1 MANNKDGVKHRTT
14 HVRARTDGHV
24 KKGEETLTDPQRAF
38 LAVYGEMG
46 VIRRACKV
54 AGVGR
59 SSHYEWMEDN
69 PAYRAAFEAAKE
81 DAADALEAEVYRRA
95 VKGVK
100 KAVGWYKGVAGG
112 YVREYSD
119 LLLMFQL
126 KALRPEKYRERVD
139 VRGVLAH
146 LDVSQL
152 PDELVARL
160 AAGEN
165 PISVLAPV
173 LQAGE
178 LPALPPGEER
188 GES

>member
-1 MANNKDGVKHRTT
+1 MANNKNGENNRTT
-14 HVRARTDGHV
+14 HVRAQTDGHV
-24 KKGEETLTDPQRAF
+24 PKGEENFTEPQQRF
-38 LAVYGEMG
+38 LAVYAEMG
-46 VIRRACKV
+46 VIKRACKV

-81 DAADALEAEVYRRA
+81 DAADTLEAEVFRRA
-95 VKGVK
+95 VTGVEK
-100 KAVGWYKGVAGG
+100 PVGWYKGVAGG
-112 YVREYSD
+112 KVREYSD

-146 LDVSQL
+146 LEVSLL

-160 AAGEN
+160 ANGEN
-165 PISVLAPV
+165 PITVLAPIV
-173 LQAGE
+173 QAGE
-178 LPALPPGEER
+178 LPAAHGPSPR
-188 GES
+188 M

>member
-1 MANNKDGVKHRTT
+1 MMDR

-24 KKGEETLTDPQRAF
+24 KKGEKTLTDAQRAF
-38 LAVYGEMG
+38 LECYREMG

-54 AGVGR
+54 AKVGR

-81 DAADALEAEVYRRA
+81 DAADTLEAEVYRRA
-95 VKGVK
+95 VTGVRK
-100 KAVGWYKGVAGG
+100 TAGWYRGKAGG
-112 YVREYSD
+112 HVREYSD

-126 KALRPEKYRERVD
+126 KAMRPEKFRERVD

-146 LDVSQL
+146 LDVSLL

-160 AAGEN
+160 ADGEN
-165 PISVLAPV
+165 PLTVLAP
-173 LQAGE
+173 LL
-178 LPALPPGEER
+178 LPALGRGDKAAGE
-188 GES
+188 

>member
-1 MANNKDGVKHRTT
+1 MANSKDGENNRTA
-14 HVRARTDGHV
+14 HVRTRTDGPT
-24 KKGEETLTDPQRAF
+24 KEGEENFTDAQRAF
-38 LAVYGEMG
+38 LECYREMG

-54 AGVGR
+54 AKVGR

-81 DAADALEAEVYRRA
+81 DAADTLEAEVFRRA
-95 VKGVK
+95 VTGVEK
-100 KAVGWYKGVAGG
+100 PVGWYKGVAGG
-112 YVREYSD
+112 KVREYSD
-119 LLLMFQL
+119 LLLMFRL

-146 LDVSQL
+146 LDVSLL

-173 LQAGE
+173 LQAAE
-178 LPALPPGEER
+178 VPALPPSEESE
-188 GES
+188 GA